1 MDERRV
7 MNGTWGQLWLDGEL
21 VTECYG
27 CQAKVTANKETVAMC
42 GNIWTG
48 SKVKSVSGTG
58 SVRLRKVS

>member
-58 SVRLRKVS
+58 